1 MQSINP
7 FGAGAAPK
15 SLSSASAESSIGDQY
30 YYQSSSDWKQIALI
44 GGLILIPLIAVL
56 AFLKGGR

>member
-15 SLSSASAESSIGDQY
+15 SLSSASAESNIGDQY
-30 YYQSSSDWKQIALI
+30 YYQPTDWKIFAIVAGAGVAALA
-44 GGLILIPLIAVL
+44 LL
-56 AFLKGGR
+56 AAILKGGR